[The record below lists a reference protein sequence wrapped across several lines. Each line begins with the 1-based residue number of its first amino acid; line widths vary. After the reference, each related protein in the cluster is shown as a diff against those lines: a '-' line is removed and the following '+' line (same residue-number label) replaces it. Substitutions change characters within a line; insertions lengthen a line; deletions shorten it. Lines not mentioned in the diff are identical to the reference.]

1 MRRLR
6 YLSRGGD
13 KAVESGQVST
23 KVTAKGARMPVYAS
37 QRAALDGGDEGYSQ
51 SGVECA
57 SRKRADGCESRR
69 GEGWRGE
76 RQQRAEQHG

>member
-6 YLSRGGD
+6 YLSRAGDRAIGG
-13 KAVESGQVST
+13 EQVST
-23 KVTAKGARMPVYAS
+23 KVTANGARVPVYAS
-37 QRAALDGGDEGYSQ
+37 QRVALDGCDEGYSQ

-76 RQQRAEQHG
+76 RQQRAEEHR